1 MSIQLITFDLDDT
14 LWESRPVLLSA
25 ERAMLEWL
33 AEQRPRLLQQFSPEQ
48 LRIFKN
54 QVAEQNP
61 ELLHRVSAL
70 RREALRLA
78 QLEAGYSPQ
87 EAEVGADE
95 AFAVF
100 YRARQQVRF
109 FDSVIPTLEALQG
122 HYRLGAITNGNADLQ
137 HIGLM
142 QYFDFALCAED
153 LGSRKPAPE
162 LFQAALARAGCR
174 AEQAVH
180 VGDHPIDDMEGA
192 HACGFRTVWANF
204 QDLQW
209 SADWKPDAQIRHW
222 RELIEVLRQ
231 LG

>member
-1 MSIQLITFDLDDT
+1 MPIRLITFDLDDT
-14 LWESRPVLLSA
+14 LWESRPVLLNA
-25 ERAMLEWL
+25 ERAMLGWL
-33 AEQRPRLLQQFSPEQ
+33 SEQRPRLLQRFSPEQ
-48 LRIFKN
+48 LRLFKN
-54 QVAEQNP
+54 QIAEQNP

-87 EAEVGADE
+87 EAEVGAQE

-100 YRARQQVRF
+100 YQARQQVSF
-109 FDSVIPTLEALQG
+109 YDSVIPTLLALQG

-137 HIGLM
+137 QIGLM
-142 QYFDFALCAED
+142 HYFDFALCAED
-153 LGSRKPAPE
+153 LGSRKPAPD
-162 LFQAALARAGCR
+162 LFQAALTRTGCQ

-204 QDLQW
+204 QDLEW
-209 SADWKPDAQIRHW
+209 TADWRPDAEIRHW
-222 RELIEVLRQ
+222 RELLDVLRG
-231 LG
+231 LA